1 MNDFTYKI
9 EHFEGPLDLLLHL
22 IEKNKMNIFDI
33 PIVQLTEQY
42 LFYIE
47 NMVEEDLDVVT
58 NFLVMACTLLEI
70 KSKMLLPL
78 MKDDDDNEI
87 DPRDE
92 LIRRLLEYKKYKDL
106 GHELEEYEDDAPNY
120 MLKGPTIPKDVAK
133 YIPEIN
139 YDELLKDITIN
150 KLNQVFVEI
159 LRRKENSIDTLR
171 SNFGIIAKEKIPL
184 KDTIIYVT
192 QYAIEKKKFS
202 FREML
207 EMKNTKTEVI
217 VSFLAIL
224 ELIKVGQIR
233 VMQNDFLD
241 DIYIEYVEGSKGK
254 VDFSK
259 LEDN

>member
-9 EHFEGPLDLLLHL
+9 EQFEGPLDLLLHL

-33 PIVQLTEQY
+33 PIVKLTEQY
-42 LFYIE
+42 LSYIAK
-47 NMVEEDLDVVT
+47 MTIEDLDIVS

-78 MKDDDDNEI
+78 LKDENDNEI

-92 LIRRLLEYKKYKDL
+92 LIKRLLEYKKYKDL
-106 GHELEEYEDDAPNY
+106 GHELEEYEDEAPNY

-139 YDELLKDITIN
+139 YDELLKGINVN
-150 KLNQVFVEI
+150 KLNEVFIEI
-159 LRRKENSIDTLR
+159 LRRKEDSIDTLR
-171 SNFGIIAKEKIPL
+171 SNFGVIAKEKIPL
-184 KDTIIYVT
+184 KDTIISVT
-192 QYAIEKKKFS
+192 QYAITNKKFS

-207 EMKNTKTEVI
+207 ETKNTKTEVI

-233 VMQNDFLD
+233 VIQNNLLD
-241 DIYIEYVEGSKGK
+241 DIYIEYIEGNKGK

>member
-9 EHFEGPLDLLLHL
+9 EQFEGPLDLLLHL

-33 PIVQLTEQY
+33 PIVKLTEQY
-42 LFYIE
+42 LSYIAK
-47 NMVEEDLDVVT
+47 MTIEDLDVVS

-78 MKDDDDNEI
+78 LKDENDNEI

-92 LIRRLLEYKKYKDL
+92 LIKRLLEYKKYKDL
-106 GHELEEYEDDAPNY
+106 GHELEEYEDEAPNY

-139 YDELLKDITIN
+139 YDELLKGINVN
-150 KLNQVFVEI
+150 KLNEVFIEI
-159 LRRKENSIDTLR
+159 LRRKEDSIDTLR
-171 SNFGIIAKEKIPL
+171 SNFGVIAKEKIPL
-184 KDTIIYVT
+184 KDTIISVT
-192 QYAIEKKKFS
+192 QYAITNKKFS

-207 EMKNTKTEVI
+207 ETKNTKTEVI

-224 ELIKVGQIR
+224 ELIKVGQIK
-233 VMQNDFLD
+233 VIQNNLLD
-241 DIYIEYVEGSKGK
+241 DIYIEYIEGNKGK